1 MRVAG
6 IEVGDELFGRWKQW
20 FAPEVQPFVVAGS
33 LRSIRGSPVEPPAE
47 MRDTFALYRVG
58 GARIVVIS
66 AAEFAALPRAH
77 RAKLVRDQHHRG
89 RALVPSVRS
98 APVTLR
104 DAVRLQADGH
114 RYVWWPSLIAG
125 HERAIVDAQ
134 AVAGMDDAAHSRH
147 RRERHPKQS
156 VAGMAI
162 DSSRHVRCRR

>member
-114 RYVWWPSLIAG
+114 RYVWWPSLIGSAG
-125 HERAIVDAQ
+125 SV
-134 AVAGMDDAAHSRH
+134 RH
-147 RRERHPKQS
+147 LS
-156 VAGMAI
+156 G
-162 DSSRHVRCRR
+162 S